1 MNVRFLVPAEIE
13 MFDAAAFYE
22 KQVARLGGS
31 FLSIMETAID
41 DLRTQPEVWPDIG
54 DGIRKRP
61 LRRFPYSVLYR
72 IDKDEIVIV
81 AVMHQRRHPRY
92 WAERVK

>member
-1 MNVRFLVPAEIE
+1 
-13 MFDAAAFYE
+13 MFDAAVFYE
-22 KQVARLGGS
+22 QQVERLGQS
-31 FLSIMETAID
+31 FLSIMEAAID
-41 DLRTQPEVWPDIG
+41 DLGAQPESWPEIE
-54 DGIRKRP
+54 DGIRRRP

>member
-1 MNVRFLVPAEIE
+1 MQPYFMNNRLNAWVRVF
-13 MFDAAAFYE
+13 F
-22 KQVARLGGS
+22 
-31 FLSIMETAID
+31 MEAAID
-41 DLRTQPEVWPDIG
+41 DLGAQPESWPEIE
-54 DGIRKRP
+54 DGIRRRP